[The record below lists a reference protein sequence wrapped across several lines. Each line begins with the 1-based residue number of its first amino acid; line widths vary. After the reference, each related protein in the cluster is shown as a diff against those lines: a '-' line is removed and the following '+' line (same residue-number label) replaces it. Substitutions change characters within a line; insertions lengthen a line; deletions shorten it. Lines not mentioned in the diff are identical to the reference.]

1 MVKPDIVVCCVGAKE
16 KKKFHVDHVKDLGV
30 LAFWGKLEAPRETSG
45 KLTLEGGNCLDHSQQ
60 PSIVLKNRHIKF
72 TCAHQKKKK
81 TEMM

>member
-1 MVKPDIVVCCVGAKE
+1 VLCGGKREEKISCRSCEKDI
-16 KKKFHVDHVKDLGV
+16 
-30 LAFWGKLEAPRETSG
+30 AFWGKLEVPREASG

-60 PSIVLKNRHIKF
+60 PSIVLKNRHIKS